1 MLRIVL
7 KPSGLL
13 ALSLGLGALAVLAVR
28 NGRQEV
34 AAAEPPHSPATTLAA
49 AVAADAV
56 ADTSAASTSAHG
68 HAIYRDKA
76 ENGWDAAGWTW
87 AKNVDFADHATVYA
101 GTSAIRVS
109 FDNFDGVKFHHLPL
123 NTAPFDRISFVVN
136 GGPKG
141 GQVIQIGAACSE
153 KNVAEGVRIAPLPPN
168 RWVSVTVP
176 LRDVGL
182 ANRPDMTS
190 FWIQGASAGVQAPL
204 DIDDVRLLKPDEPAP
219 TAPALARQ
227 KA

>member
-7 KPSGLL
+7 KPTGLL
-13 ALSLGLGALAVLAVR
+13 TLSLAVGALAVLAVR
-28 NGRQEV
+28 NGRQNV
-34 AAAEPPHSPATTLAA
+34 AAAELPSGSANVIATSATTGTVTDTAA
-49 AVAADAV
+49 TDA
-56 ADTSAASTSAHG
+56 AHG

-87 AKNVDFADHATVYA
+87 AKKVDFADHAAVYA

-109 FDNFDGVKFHHLPL
+109 YNNYDGVKFHHLPL

-136 GGPKG
+136 GGRKG
-141 GQVIQIGAACSE
+141 GQLIQIGAACSE

-204 DIDDVRLLKPDEPAP
+204 DIDDVRLLKPEEPAP